1 MEVVAPLENVSGSG
15 GRTTPG
21 DIGITEV
28 ETGAGHAARA
38 VAGSP
43 ADTVRVALDDLDLTP
58 DLVVSGINE
67 GQNLGPVYDVSG
79 TVGAAREAAERDI
92 PALAVSQ
99 GLGAEPDYEAA
110 VPFVIDWVEARRARA
125 GDGPGDAPAEVE
137 GLNVPTCTAGE
148 VRGQRRVTRVAAA
161 SPDALVAQD
170 CTATD
175 NDPDTDDTVDDVEA
189 FNSGFAVL
197 SPIPTTAG

>member
-1 MEVVAPLENVSGSG
+1 M
-15 GRTTPG
+15 
-21 DIGITEV
+21 
-28 ETGAGHAARA
+28 
-38 VAGSP
+38 
-43 ADTVRVALDDLDLTP
+43 
-58 DLVVSGINE
+58 SGINE

-79 TVGAAREAAERDI
+79 TVGAAREAAERGI

-125 GDGPGDAPAEVE
+125 GDGPRDAPAEVE